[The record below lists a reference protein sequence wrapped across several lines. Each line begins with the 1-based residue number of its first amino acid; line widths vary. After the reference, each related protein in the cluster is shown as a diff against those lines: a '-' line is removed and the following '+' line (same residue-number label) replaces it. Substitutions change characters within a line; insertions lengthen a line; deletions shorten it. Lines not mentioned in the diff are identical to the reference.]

1 MDPTI
6 LYIGYAILGIIIF
19 YIIVKLL
26 RFQLTIVEG
35 LVDNTDKSPGSS
47 LNIILKNIQNQNE
60 KDKDVLLINKYLDDY
75 NSLLVALEEWTN
87 LKMINSVMKLNT
99 NEGADTSNNLEIIN
113 GINGMKSFKDNLNDI
128 ASFLDSNTS
137 KTNKISGYFSK

>member
-99 NEGADTSNNLEIIN
+99 NEGADTSKNLEIIN

>member
-19 YIIVKLL
+19 YIIVKIL

-87 LKMINSVMKLNT
+87 LKMINSVLKLNT
-99 NEGADTSNNLEIIN
+99 NDGADTSKNLEIIN
-113 GINGMKSFKDNLNDI
+113 GVNGMKSFKDNLNDI
-128 ASFLDSNTS
+128 AGFLDSNTS

>member
-1 MDPTI
+1 MDTTI

-19 YIIVKLL
+19 YMIVKLS

-35 LVDNTDKSPGSS
+35 LVDNTDKSPGGSI
-47 LNIILKNIQNQNE
+47 NIILKNIQNQNE

-99 NEGADTSNNLEIIN
+99 NEGADSSKNLEIIN
-113 GINGMKSFKDNLNDI
+113 GVNSMKSFKDNLNDI
-128 ASFLDSNTS
+128 ASFLDSKTT

>member
-99 NEGADTSNNLEIIN
+99 NEGANTSKNLEIIN